1 MIRHQ
6 NVFGDLQTLLAALT
20 VESLPVPMIKPAF
33 NAALVTAIRLTPLLA
48 SGFVSAPVAAIRVA
62 AVAVATNEKHRAAT
76 TGSAKPLSQRDTAGI
91 GHLRPME
98 LDSRRLMWQDNSALG
113 TLLRSRGC

>member
-6 NVFGDLQTLLAALT
+6 NGFGGLRTLLAALT

-33 NAALVTAIRLTPLLA
+33 NATLMTAIRLTPLLA
-48 SGFVSAPVAAIRVA
+48 SGFVCAPVAAIRLA
-62 AVAVATNEKHRAAT
+62 AVAVATDEKHRTAT
-76 TGSAKPLSQRDTAGI
+76 TGSAKPLSQHHIAGI

-98 LDSRRLMWQDNSALG
+98 LDSRRLMWQDNNALG